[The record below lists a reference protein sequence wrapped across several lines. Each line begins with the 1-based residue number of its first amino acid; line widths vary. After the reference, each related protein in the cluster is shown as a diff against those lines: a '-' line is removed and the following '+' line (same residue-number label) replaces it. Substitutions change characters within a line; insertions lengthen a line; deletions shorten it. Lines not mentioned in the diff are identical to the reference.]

1 MKNTLFCMKYTF
13 SCRPKMK
20 QLFKGSPQSIYA
32 GFDPTADS
40 LHVGNLLVIM
50 GLLHCQRAGH
60 NPIALVGGA
69 TGLIG
74 DPSGRKTERNQLGES
89 VIETNLKAIEQQL
102 RQVFKNHED
111 CLWDTRKHSTKLAS
125 LK

>member
-1 MKNTLFCMKYTF
+1 MFD
-13 SCRPKMK
+13 S
-20 QLFKGSPQSIYA
+20 SPQTVYA

-74 DPSGRKTERNQLGES
+74 DPSGRKTERSLLQESIVEHNLQSIKKQLK
-89 VIETNLKAIEQQL
+89 N
-102 RQVFKNHED
+102 VFENHLNY
-111 CLWDTRKHSTKLAS
+111 LWDDKKHKQALPN
-125 LK
+125 LR

>member
-1 MKNTLFCMKYTF
+1 MIP
-13 SCRPKMK
+13 RPKMK
-20 QLFKGSPQSIYA
+20 QLFTSGQQSIYA

-50 GLLHCQRAGH
+50 GLIHCQRAGH
-60 NPIALVGGA
+60 RPIALVGGA

-89 VIETNLKAIEQQL
+89 VIDTNLKAIEAQL
-102 RQVFKNHED
+102 RRVFENHEN
-111 CLWDTRKHSTKLAS
+111 CLWDTSKHKSPLAP
-125 LK
+125 LT

>member
-1 MKNTLFCMKYTF
+1 MKILFFY
-13 SCRPKMK
+13 RPKIK
-20 QLFKGSPQSIYA
+20 QLFTKSSQSIYA

-60 NPIALVGGA
+60 KPIALVGGA

-74 DPSGRKTERNQLGES
+74 DPSGRKTERNQLGQS
-89 VIETNLKAIEQQL
+89 VIETNLQAIELQL
-102 RQVFKNHED
+102 RRVFKNHED
-111 CLWDTRKHSTKLAS
+111 CLWDTRNNKSQLAP
-125 LK
+125 LT

>member
-1 MKNTLFCMKYTF
+1 MYENYIC
-13 SCRPKMK
+13 CRPKIK
-20 QLFKGSPQSIYA
+20 ELFTRSSQSIYA

-60 NPIALVGGA
+60 KPIALVGGA

-74 DPSGRKTERNQLGES
+74 DPSGRKTERNQLRES
-89 VIETNLKAIEQQL
+89 LIDTNLQAIERQL
-102 RQVFKNHED
+102 RKVFKNHED
-111 CLWDTRKHSTKLAS
+111 ALWDTRKNKQKLAP
-125 LK
+125 LT